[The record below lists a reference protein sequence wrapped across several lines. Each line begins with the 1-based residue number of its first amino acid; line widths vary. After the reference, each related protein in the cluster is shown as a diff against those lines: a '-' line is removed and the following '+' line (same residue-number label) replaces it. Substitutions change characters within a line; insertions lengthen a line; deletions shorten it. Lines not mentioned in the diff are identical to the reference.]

1 MLDNHEFLTAKG
13 LEELEK
19 ELDLLRSVKRKEV
32 ASRIKEALSFGD
44 ISENSE
50 YDQAKNEQAQLEE
63 KIAKIENTISNAR
76 IIDEKDLSTEKVSI
90 GSKVVVLDLEYDE
103 KMTYS
108 IVGSAEADPYEG
120 RISNVSPLG
129 STLIDRKKGDIVE
142 VKVPDGIVKYEI
154 LDIEM

>member
-129 STLIDRKKGDIVE
+129 SALIDRKKGDIVE

>member
-1 MLDNHEFLTAKG
+1 
-13 LEELEK
+13 
-19 ELDLLRSVKRKEV
+19 
-32 ASRIKEALSFGD
+32 
-44 ISENSE
+44 
-50 YDQAKNEQAQLEE
+50 
-63 KIAKIENTISNAR
+63 
-76 IIDEKDLSTEKVSI
+76 
-90 GSKVVVLDLEYDE
+90 
-103 KMTYS
+103 MTYS